1 MDEKPD
7 ILLLA
12 TADWDHPL
20 WTNKQHVACSLAAR
34 GHRVLYV
41 ESLGLRTIQPTA
53 RDWARVWKR
62 LRRALQSP
70 RPVRPG
76 IWVCA
81 PLILPGIAQGPLH
94 WLNRCLLNA
103 TLAWMQIRLGF
114 GRPWLWTYNPLT
126 LKYFNLNH
134 FGLSIYH
141 AVDAVQEQPCMPREV
156 IERQEQLLCAAVDQ
170 VFVTS
175 PELRRKLAPMSRR
188 LRYDP
193 NVVDQAHFSAAMTW
207 PDGDLPSDL
216 TDIPEPRI
224 GFIGAISTYKLD
236 ISLVASVARAQP
248 SLNFIFIGPQG
259 EGEMKTDLSLWMNCP
274 NIYLL
279 GARSYHDLPR
289 YCAGLQCGWLPL
301 QRNAYTQAMFPM
313 KFFEYLAAGL
323 PVVATAIDALLDFG
337 SVAWL
342 CEPDQNQFSRALQE
356 CIDGEGPPLDLRLAV
371 ARQNT
376 YTTRMERMMKVL
388 QDEVLPG
395 AIL

>member
-1 MDEKPD
+1 MEGRAD
-7 ILLLA
+7 ILLIA

-41 ESLGLRTIQPTA
+41 ESLGLRAIQPTG

-81 PLILPGIAQGPLH
+81 PLVVPGIAQGPLH
-94 WLNRCLLNA
+94 WFNRCLLNA
-103 TLAWMQIRLGF
+103 TLVWMQIRLGF
-114 GRPWLWTYNPLT
+114 RKPWLWTYNPLT
-126 LKYFNLNH
+126 LKFLDLNR
-134 FGLSIYH
+134 FSLSIYH
-141 AVDAVQEQPCMPREV
+141 AVDAVQEQPCMPRAV
-156 IERQEQLLCAAVDQ
+156 IERQEQLLCAAADQ

-175 PELRRKLAPMSRR
+175 PELRRKLAPVSRR
-188 LRYDP
+188 LRFDP
-193 NVVDQAHFSAAMTW
+193 NVVDQAHFAAAMEC
-207 PDGDLPSDL
+207 PQGDLPSDL
-216 TDIPEPRI
+216 ADIPEPRI

-236 ISLVASVARAQP
+236 VSLVAAVAKAQP
-248 SLNFIFIGPQG
+248 ALNFIFIGPQG
-259 EGEMKTDLSLWMNCP
+259 EGEMKTDLSLWKYCP
-274 NIYLL
+274 NIHLL
-279 GARSYHDLPR
+279 GARSYCDLPH

-323 PVVATAIDALLDFG
+323 PVVATSIDALQDFG

-342 CEPDQNQFSRALQE
+342 CEPDQDQFSRALLG
-356 CIDGEGPPLDLRLAV
+356 CLDGEGPPLEMRLAL

-376 YTTRMERMMKVL
+376 YAARMDRMMQAL
-388 QDEVLPG
+388 QDGGLC
-395 AIL
+395 